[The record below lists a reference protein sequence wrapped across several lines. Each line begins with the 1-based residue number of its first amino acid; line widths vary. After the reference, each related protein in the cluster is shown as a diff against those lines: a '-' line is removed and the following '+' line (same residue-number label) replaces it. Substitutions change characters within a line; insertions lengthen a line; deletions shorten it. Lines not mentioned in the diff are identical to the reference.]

1 MCIAQV
7 RNVHKNEDMAR
18 YYRLKDKVRCT
29 CSTSCVT
36 QVAHWGCSPG
46 CKTGLFTWLLHASFE
61 LLSVCRGNKTG
72 PGLPVQ
78 DGEHAREPL
87 QDAGVP
93 AALGEDGSAGAPPPG
108 SPQSREGR
116 SRERKEQAALDGPAA
131 GRAAGAQPS
140 QPPGSA
146 RVTGEGAAP
155 RPAGKPAAAAARA
168 APAAAARGAGARAA
182 APGRPAG
189 SGAGGGEAADEDGE
203 SDEDEEE
210 EEQDEARARWAR
222 MRGLAGPE
230 ASSSE
235 EEEEEEEG
243 GAHEAASSSSAG
255 DGSGAELSEVRACAA
270 AARTCT
276 ALLTLRACTL
286 GVSDHEGRAPESADQ
301 PSELQASLRG

>member
-1 MCIAQV
+1 
-7 RNVHKNEDMAR
+7 
-18 YYRLKDKVRCT
+18 
-29 CSTSCVT
+29 
-36 QVAHWGCSPG
+36 
-46 CKTGLFTWLLHASFE
+46 
-61 LLSVCRGNKTG
+61 
-72 PGLPVQ
+72 LPVQ

-87 QDAGVP
+87 EDGGVP
-93 AALGEDGSAGAPPPG
+93 AALGEDGSAGAPPPS
-108 SPQSREGR
+108 SPHSKEGR
-116 SRERKEQAALDGPAA
+116 SRERNEQAALDGPAA

-140 QPPGSA
+140 RPPGSA
-146 RVTGEGAAP
+146 QVTGEGAAP
-155 RPAGKPAAAAARA
+155 RRAGKPAAAAARA

-189 SGAGGGEAADEDGE
+189 SGAGGGGAADEDGE
-203 SDEDEEE
+203 SDGEEE
-210 EEQDEARARWAR
+210 EAEQDEARARWAR

-230 ASSSE
+230 ESS

-301 PSELQASLRG
+301 PSELQARLRG